1 MQELAETAEAMP
13 MMAQHTMVVVT
24 DLDIFRL
31 DEQQRTALMALLA
44 DFPEYCTLVLVYD
57 LLPYKRDGKMKKL
70 CAALDKSVC
79 EVEFRQQERA
89 QLLRWV
95 KRRFAAERYSFV
107 PAALWAEQRQ
117 KALAE
122 SKLDVGFEAFGYDID
137 PAAVAQ
143 ANVNAKLAGVGDRCR
158 FEVADVRDFR
168 ALDNAVVLTNP
179 PYGERLGDAS
189 EAASLARTLGQV
201 WQAHPAQGLYAI
213 TADADFEQ
221 HFGKKAARRRKIY
234 NGMIP
239 CQLYMYFEQPK
250 RERK

>member
-1 MQELAETAEAMP
+1 M
-13 MMAQHTMVVVT
+13 
-24 DLDIFRL
+24 
-31 DEQQRTALMALLA
+31 
-44 DFPEYCTLVLVYD
+44 
-57 LLPYKRDGKMKKL
+57 
-70 CAALDKSVC
+70 
-79 EVEFRQQERA
+79 
-89 QLLRWV
+89 
-95 KRRFAAERYSFV
+95 
-107 PAALWAEQRQ
+107 
-117 KALAE
+117 
-122 SKLDVGFEAFGYDID
+122 
-137 PAAVAQ
+137 
-143 ANVNAKLAGVGDRCR
+143 GDRCR